1 MYTMVLADDEE
12 IELKALGLLIQKE
25 FRDIDVVAAARNG
38 TELVTQV
45 QRHQPDMAIVDINMP
60 GISGIDAID
69 LLRSRGVR
77 TRFIINTAYDEF
89 DYVQRALALKIDA
102 YILKPEK
109 RETTVATIQKLCAQI
124 DETRANA
131 QSQRQIRELFTR
143 IQPVMESEIMY
154 SIFIG
159 EPALANFE
167 AYCEMHAAQFTAG
180 AVVALVPVTPSRD
193 GLRGQDKQVLRAALD
208 AAFGGSCTYL
218 ATVTETNLCLLLFVP
233 AGQSGGGEAWLNDV
247 VQVALT
253 KLNRSLQLP
262 LRAGVGGVF
271 GQFRQMQESYQ
282 QSLLALLQ
290 HGQGAVAF
298 YRPPRQAEA
307 GSAEAQLLWCLVQE
321 GNLQQIGAE
330 MARLQ
335 PFLQGNRAFAEK
347 LFAQV
352 AAQLAQQKGR
362 ADSVHRQLE
371 TAAQE
376 LARQDAAADFAPV
389 LREKLYQLAR
399 LLGEPPQPGA
409 GQYVQQAL
417 RYIDE
422 HYASDLS
429 LDMVA
434 EHIGI
439 SPFYLSRLFRH
450 QRGENFVEHL
460 TAVRMKA
467 AERLARETALS
478 IKEIAARTGY
488 PNTTYFCRVFKK
500 SNGCTIGELR
510 EKHRPAQH

>member
-25 FRDIDVVAAARNG
+25 FRDIDVVATARNG

-271 GQFRQMQESYQ
+271 GQFRQMQESY
-282 QSLLALLQ
+282 SKACW
-290 HGQGAVAF
+290 
-298 YRPPRQAEA
+298 RCC
-307 GSAEAQLLWCLVQE
+307 ST
-321 GNLQQIGAE
+321 
-330 MARLQ
+330 
-335 PFLQGNRAFAEK
+335 
-347 LFAQV
+347 
-352 AAQLAQQKGR
+352 GR
-362 ADSVHRQLE
+362 GL
-371 TAAQE
+371 
-376 LARQDAAADFAPV
+376 
-389 LREKLYQLAR
+389 
-399 LLGEPPQPGA
+399 
-409 GQYVQQAL
+409 
-417 RYIDE
+417 
-422 HYASDLS
+422 
-429 LDMVA
+429 
-434 EHIGI
+434 
-439 SPFYLSRLFRH
+439 SPFTARHSRPKR
-450 QRGENFVEHL
+450 
-460 TAVRMKA
+460 A
-467 AERLARETALS
+467 APKRSCFGAWCKRAICSRSAPKWRVCNL
-478 IKEIAARTGY
+478 
-488 PNTTYFCRVFKK
+488 FCRVTAPLPK
-500 SNGCTIGELR
+500 SCLHRWRHSWPSKRAGPTVCTASWKTPRRSLPGRTPRPILRRYCAKSCTSLPGCWAS
-510 EKHRPAQH
+510 RPSPVRASMYSRRCGILTSITPVTFRWIWWRNISASARFTSAGCFATNAAKILSSTSPRCA